1 VRPLASGSRQGERDD
16 HPAEQGED
24 PHREIQRTTL
34 LSASPAY
41 KVSRETEE
49 IRVENFSSFPPE
61 EERELVVYEARM
73 KADERTAKLLGI
85 GVAVGFGALFLIVI
99 LAFWRP
105 QKSIIGEDPVPA
117 AERTT
122 TTTSAPAETA
132 PPPPSPAAADT
143 APAPAETAPTQ
154 PAPAPAP
161 QQ

>member
-1 VRPLASGSRQGERDD
+1 
-16 HPAEQGED
+16 
-24 PHREIQRTTL
+24 L

-105 QKSIIGEDPVPA
+105 QKSIIGEEPVPA

-122 TTTSAPAETA
+122 TTAAPVEAA
-132 PPPPSPAAADT
+132 PPPPSPAAAST
-143 APAPAETAPTQ
+143 APTPAETAPTQ
-154 PAPAPAP
+154 PAPAAAP